1 MKKITLEICC
11 GSVDD
16 CVEAWK
22 NGADRVELN
31 SCLFLGGLTPTIGAL
46 RTCKRLTDLPVM
58 AMVRPRGG
66 GFDYTEAEYA
76 TALED
81 AELLLEN
88 GADGLVFGFLNADG
102 SIDEER
108 TARLVALAGERE
120 TVFHRAI
127 DVTRDWRRSL
137 DTLIGLGVKRV
148 LTSGL
153 RSDVFF
159 ALDTIAEMIDYAGG
173 AIEILPGAGITL
185 ENAGR
190 VAAMTGCTQMH
201 LACHRKA
208 ADTSTRL
215 NPAIYYGGALY
226 PREDLYDVT
235 DGAYVSAVRAALDA
249 I

>member
-46 RTCKRLTDLPVM
+46 RTCKRLTELPVM

-81 AELLLEN
+81 AELLIEN

-102 SIDEER
+102 SINEER
-108 TARLVALAGERE
+108 TARLVSLAGERE

-137 DTLIGLGVKRV
+137 DTLIRLGVKRV

-190 VAAMTGCTQMH
+190 VAAATGCTQMH

-208 ADTSTRL
+208 EDTSTRL